1 MKNKKSLSALISL
14 AAIVL
19 VVGTLAYFSRDLT
32 VENRLKT
39 AKYDTTIEEEFIPT
53 DKWAPGVEINKKVT
67 VKNTGNVDIVVR
79 AKLTELWK
87 RSENLMDPNDPDK
100 ILSEEGKILPNSF
113 VDENGISHDAAIK
126 NFVQNMVYEY
136 EDVKD
141 NLADYHNKWIHYG
154 DYYYYLGVIGE
165 DEASN
170 GLLNSVKMN
179 PLLDATVSGSHT
191 VVEADEQ
198 GTTTVTKKYQYGK
211 YGYDSADYTLTV
223 DARTVQASKA
233 AIRDAFGDNVM
244 AVYLAD
250 HFATIAEQQ

>member
-1 MKNKKSLSALISL
+1 
-14 AAIVL
+14 
-19 VVGTLAYFSRDLT
+19 
-32 VENRLKT
+32 
-39 AKYDTTIEEEFIPT
+39 
-53 DKWAPGVEINKKVT
+53 
-67 VKNTGNVDIVVR
+67 
-79 AKLTELWK
+79 
-87 RSENLMDPNDPDK
+87 
-100 ILSEEGKILPNSF
+100 
-113 VDENGISHDAAIK
+113 
-126 NFVQNMVYEY
+126 MVYEY

-198 GTTTVTKKYQYGK
+198 GTTTVTKKYPNVAASATAPSFFFAITKKYQYGK

-223 DARTVQASKA
+223 EARTVQASKA

>member
-100 ILSEEGKILPNSF
+100 ILSEEGEILPNSF

-141 NLADYHNKWIHYG
+141 NLAD
-154 DYYYYLGVIGE
+154 
-165 DEASN
+165 
-170 GLLNSVKMN
+170 
-179 PLLDATVSGSHT
+179 
-191 VVEADEQ
+191 
-198 GTTTVTKKYQYGK
+198 
-211 YGYDSADYTLTV
+211 DSADYTLTV
-223 DARTVQASKA
+223 EARTVQASKA

>member
-100 ILSEEGKILPNSF
+100 ILSEEGQIHSLMKTAFHMMRQLKILF
-113 VDENGISHDAAIK
+113 KIW
-126 NFVQNMVYEY
+126 FMNM
-136 EDVKD
+136 
-141 NLADYHNKWIHYG
+141 
-154 DYYYYLGVIGE
+154 
-165 DEASN
+165 
-170 GLLNSVKMN
+170 KM
-179 PLLDATVSGSHT
+179 L
-191 VVEADEQ
+191 
-198 GTTTVTKKYQYGK
+198 K
-211 YGYDSADYTLTV
+211 
-223 DARTVQASKA
+223 
-233 AIRDAFGDNVM
+233 I
-244 AVYLAD
+244 
-250 HFATIAEQQ
+250 I

>member
-100 ILSEEGKILPNSF
+100 ILSEEGEIHSLMKTAFHMMRQLKILF
-113 VDENGISHDAAIK
+113 KIW
-126 NFVQNMVYEY
+126 FMNM
-136 EDVKD
+136 
-141 NLADYHNKWIHYG
+141 
-154 DYYYYLGVIGE
+154 
-165 DEASN
+165 
-170 GLLNSVKMN
+170 KM
-179 PLLDATVSGSHT
+179 L
-191 VVEADEQ
+191 
-198 GTTTVTKKYQYGK
+198 K
-211 YGYDSADYTLTV
+211 
-223 DARTVQASKA
+223 
-233 AIRDAFGDNVM
+233 I
-244 AVYLAD
+244 
-250 HFATIAEQQ
+250 I

>member
-87 RSENLMDPNDPDK
+87 RSENLMDPNNPDK
-100 ILSEEGKILPNSF
+100 ILSEE
-113 VDENGISHDAAIK
+113 AIK

-223 DARTVQASKA
+223 EARTVQASKA